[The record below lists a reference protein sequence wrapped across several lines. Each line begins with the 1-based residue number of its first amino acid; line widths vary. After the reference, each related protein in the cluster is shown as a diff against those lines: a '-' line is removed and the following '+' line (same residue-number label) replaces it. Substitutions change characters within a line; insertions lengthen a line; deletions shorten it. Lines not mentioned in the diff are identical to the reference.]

1 MFKIDRIRH
10 MKELKRVTE
19 PTLLVLKALVS
30 VSGSSTWGLEIV
42 RATNLK
48 SGTVYPILERLEG
61 LGWVTSEWESNSQRT
76 GPRRKLYRLTSE
88 ALTAADTLLV
98 ERIPSGSTTYQ
109 SLRPTKLA

>member
-1 MFKIDRIRH
+1 M
-10 MKELKRVTE
+10 
-19 PTLLVLKALVS
+19 LVIEALVNRRD
-30 VSGSSTWGLEIV
+30 SSTWGLEIV

-88 ALTAADTLLV
+88 ALPSADSLLA
-98 ERIPSGSTTYQ
+98 ERIPSGSTLYQ
-109 SLRPTKLA
+109 SLRTTKLA